1 MSLRTSNLFECLA
14 APQKKLK
21 VYKSTV
27 TNDFIIMDGNEEVG
41 IFRKGE
47 GRWYYYDGLL
57 LRIFEALSDLFD
69 FVGEQ
74 VEEQA

>member
-1 MSLRTSNLFECLA
+1 MSKRISLLFESLTT
-14 APQKKLK
+14 PKNLK

-41 IFRKGE
+41 TFRKGE

-57 LRIFEALSDLFD
+57 LRSFEALSDLFD

-74 VEEQA
+74 VEEQT